1 MQPGRSVTS
10 KVLGIM
16 AAFEAL
22 HPPVSVNDL
31 AEHASLPLSTTHR
44 LVGELADW
52 GALEHDRNGGIH
64 LGSRLTSITAT
75 AAPSMR
81 QLLLPHLEELC
92 AVTQNNVSLG
102 LRDGDQVRSS
112 ERCYGHV
119 ETRRATPVGSR
130 LPLHATAMGKTLL
143 AHAADWYQEAYLSRE
158 LGRPGESNGSHGEAD
173 ELEPEV
179 MADELWAI
187 RQSGYALSRHPIAKG
202 VETIAVPVYHLD
214 HLTCSMDLIRPSG
227 SAIPNTRF
235 YPALRATASAM
246 QAELDHFQSLPIW
259 ETASPAPP

>member
-1 MQPGRSVTS
+1 VTS

-44 LVGELADW
+44 LVGELVDW
-52 GALEHDRNGGIH
+52 GALERDRNGGIH
-64 LGSRLTSITAT
+64 LGSRLTSLTAT

-92 AVTQNNVSLG
+92 AVTKHDVSLG
-102 LRDGDQVRSS
+102 LRDGDQVRIS
-112 ERCYGHV
+112 ERCYGQV
-119 ETRRATPVGSR
+119 ETPRATRVGSR
-130 LPLHATAMGKTLL
+130 LPLHARAMGKTLL

-158 LGRPGESNGSHGEAD
+158 LGRPRDWNGSHREEDAI
-173 ELEPEV
+173 EPAA
-179 MADELWAI
+179 MADELRAI
-187 RQSGYALSRHPIAKG
+187 RKSGYALSQHRIAEG
-202 VETIAVPVYHLD
+202 IETIAVPVYHLD
-214 HLTCSMDLIRPSG
+214 HVACSLDLIRPSG
-227 SAIPNTRF
+227 CAIPNTRF
-235 YPALRATASAM
+235 YPALQATASAM

-259 ETASPAPP
+259 ETASPAPA